1 MKKLKI
7 GIVGV
12 GGISNVHIAGYLA
25 RPDVELYAFCDIN
38 EERLK
43 EKGAKYG
50 ITRLF
55 TDVNEMVK
63 LPELDAVSVCTWNN
77 AHAPCTIA
85 ALNAGKHVLCEKPM
99 AMTVAEAE
107 QMQAAA
113 EKSGKLLMIGFV
125 RRFGNDC
132 AILKDFIG
140 KDKLGV
146 IYYSKATY
154 LRRHG
159 NPGGWFS
166 NKKLSG
172 GGPLIDLGV
181 HVIDLVRY
189 LIGNPKP
196 ISVYG
201 ATFNK
206 LGNRQDIKSF
216 SGYASESR
224 TNHDSCNVEDLAVAT
239 IRFENGAVLS
249 IEASFEL
256 NMKKPIERIELFGT
270 KAGAAITPNIEIF
283 GTENGYM
290 TNIEFA
296 SNTSLDFNNL
306 FENEISHF
314 IDCITLGTEC
324 RAPAKDGIEVMKI
337 LEAAYK
343 SAELGHEVVLNQ

>member
-1 MKKLKI
+1 M
-7 GIVGV
+7 
-12 GGISNVHIAGYLA
+12 
-25 RPDVELYAFCDIN
+25 
-38 EERLK
+38 
-43 EKGAKYG
+43 
-50 ITRLF
+50 
-55 TDVNEMVK
+55 
-63 LPELDAVSVCTWNN
+63 
-77 AHAPCTIA
+77 
-85 ALNAGKHVLCEKPM
+85 
-99 AMTVAEAE
+99 
-107 QMQAAA
+107 
-113 EKSGKLLMIGFV
+113 
-125 RRFGNDC
+125 
-132 AILKDFIG
+132 
-140 KDKLGV
+140 
-146 IYYSKATY
+146 
-154 LRRHG
+154 
-159 NPGGWFS
+159 
-166 NKKLSG
+166 
-172 GGPLIDLGV
+172 
-181 HVIDLVRY
+181 RY

-224 TNHDSCNVEDLAVAT
+224 TNQDSCNVEDLAVAT

-249 IEASFEL
+249 IEASSEL
-256 NMKKPIERIELFGT
+256 NIKKPIERIELFGT
-270 KAGAAITPNIEIF
+270 KAGAAITPDIEIF